1 MNGFLS
7 SILSKKLGFA
17 IAVEALIQTLHT
29 TADSKA
35 FYSALVAIA
44 FLIAQGYV
52 DAHAP
57 KLAPAVPETPPP
69 KETP

>member
-1 MNGFLS
+1 MTNFLAS
-7 SILSKKLGFA
+7 LLSKKLGFA

-44 FLIAQGYV
+44 FLVAQGYV

-57 KLAPAVPETPPP
+57 KQPTEFPPP
-69 KETP
+69 PEVK